1 MSSYY
6 SPERARAAR
15 YERDQAMDD
24 YEETIVEGNRIRQ
37 RNMDDILAE
46 ENNPKLK
53 VRAFV
58 QGGGCAGFQ
67 YDMAFD
73 NTSMDGDLVST
84 FDGVSVV
91 VDRMSA
97 PHITGATIDW
107 VSTLQSSHAFSSSPS
122 SMDRSGNRSARS
134 A

>member
-1 MSSYY
+1 MSN
-6 SPERARAAR
+6 ETQTVQLTDAAVAHLKTLL
-15 YERDQAMDD
+15 Q
-24 YEETIVEGNRIRQ
+24 ETG
-37 RNMDDILAE
+37 
-46 ENNPKLK
+46 ENDLSLRVSVKP
-53 VRAFV
+53 
-58 QGGGCAGFQ
+58 GGCAGFQ

-107 VSTLQSSHAFSSSPS
+107 VSTLQKQSFTIDNPNSTGGCGC
-122 SMDRSGNRSARS
+122 GNSFC
-134 A
+134 